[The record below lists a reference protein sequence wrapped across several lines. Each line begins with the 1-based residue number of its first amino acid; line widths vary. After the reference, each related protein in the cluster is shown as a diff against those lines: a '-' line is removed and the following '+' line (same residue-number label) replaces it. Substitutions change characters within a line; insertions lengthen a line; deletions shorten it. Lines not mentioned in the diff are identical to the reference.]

1 MWAPAEGS
9 RDLALA
15 LLAPMAVGM
24 PWLVTTLFRSLPL
37 SLPGHLIPCDQTSSL
52 SGQDRVNYTTVWIQI
67 QKSPC
72 QVKSQHPSGRG
83 QDTGHSGVSQDVVA
97 LRHKMLKSIEPKRGK
112 K

>member
-52 SGQDRVNYTTVWIQI
+52 SGQDRVT
-67 QKSPC
+67 
-72 QVKSQHPSGRG
+72 
-83 QDTGHSGVSQDVVA
+83 
-97 LRHKMLKSIEPKRGK
+97 L
-112 K
+112 